1 MVLKQPESY
10 LGKQQKQRGTLSP
23 GKRCK
28 TVQQCFSPDIQIE
41 RMAEG
46 VCVLERSTQSL
57 TLQQHSSDV

>member
-28 TVQQCFSPDIQIE
+28 TVQQCFSPDIT
-41 RMAEG
+41 RLRG
-46 VCVLERSTQSL
+46 WLKVFVC
-57 TLQQHSSDV
+57 